1 MHASDSGQVV
11 LTEVICR
18 GGNGI
23 SGAPYF
29 VSVRDTSGSTTGIKK
44 CVLAVL
50 TLRKPH
56 RRCRPASR
64 ARIVDWL
71 RR

>member
-18 GGNGI
+18 AGNSI
-23 SGAPYF
+23 LGAPYF
-29 VSVRDTSGSTTGIKK
+29 VSVRDTSRSTTGIKK

-50 TLRKPH
+50 TLRKP
-56 RRCRPASR
+56 RRRFRLASR
-64 ARIVDWL
+64 AWIVDWL